1 MRLMMRN
8 ITSARFVYGHRYPRF
23 VAPVV
28 AGILFIL
35 FIVAV
40 IAAQAQSGRSQAGE
54 PMAQV
59 AWETYSA
66 RVLLKD
72 REVLFSFA
80 YPRGWYLVAEPEG
93 YYFAVQNIPPFNDP
107 SEVPG
112 GLPEGF
118 VKVGF
123 MVDPKARAGDV
134 FQQAGE
140 TISLN
145 GLTWRQTLSRGGKDG
160 DLTVT
165 LETVLD
171 GVVFRVY
178 GYITRTGGKGP
189 IFEQHLATLHE
200 IFNRLQ
206 VQPIIQHETIPG
218 APPYPTGGKPKAT
231 PVGKPRVP

>member
-1 MRLMMRN
+1 MHLMKRNFISVGFLYGLRRLR
-8 ITSARFVYGHRYPRF
+8 I
-23 VAPVV
+23 VAP
-28 AGILFIL
+28 ALASLL
-35 FIVAV
+35 FIVALV
-40 IAAQAQSGRSQAGE
+40 GPQAQSGRSQAGE
-54 PMAQV
+54 PIPQV
-59 AWETYSA
+59 EWETYSA

-72 REVLFSFA
+72 REVQFSFA
-80 YPRGWYLVAEPEG
+80 YPRGWYLIAEPEG
-93 YYFAVQNIPPFNDP
+93 YYFTIQNVPPFNDP

-118 VKVGF
+118 VKVSF
-123 MVDPKARAGDV
+123 MVDPKARAGDL

-145 GLTWRQTLSRGGKDG
+145 GLTWRQTVSRGGKDG

-178 GYITRTGGKGP
+178 AYIARTGGEGP
-189 IFEQHLATLHE
+189 VFERQVATLNE
-200 IFNRLQ
+200 ILSRLQ

-218 APPYPTGGKPKAT
+218 APPYPAGGKPEAT
-231 PVGKPRVP
+231 PMGKPRIP